1 MADKPKKMGR
11 QNYDWDA
18 IKLDYISNPKSS
30 IKQISEKYGI
40 RQRTVSDRCAKDGW
54 VEAKKN
60 HLKKV
65 ASKAASKATVKQA
78 DSLARLA
85 NVADKLAGVLE
96 KAVADEQQFNRHI
109 VMESASDGAT
119 SMSTM
124 VEKQFDKI
132 DNRAL
137 KDTVQSLKM
146 LEDIQRSLRNIEK
159 AEHMRKEARED
170 ERLRLERERFELEK
184 SKYNDSQTADNDIKV
199 VIGGYEDGWDE

>member
-1 MADKPKKMGR
+1 MADKPKKIGR

-30 IKQISEKYGI
+30 QKYISEKYGI
-40 RQRTVSDRCAKDGW
+40 RLATVSEKCSKDNW
-54 VEAKKN
+54 VEAKKK
-60 HLKKV
+60 HLEKV
-65 ASKAASKATVKQA
+65 STKASEKASTKQA
-78 DSLARLA
+78 DALARLA
-85 NVADKLAGVLE
+85 DVADKLAGVLE

-137 KDTVQSLKM
+137 KDTIQSLKM
-146 LEDIQRSLRNIEK
+146 LEDIQRSLKNIQS
-159 AEHMRKEARED
+159 AERLNKERRED
-170 ERLRLERERFELEK
+170 ERLQIEKERWEAEK
-184 SKYNDSQTADNDIKV
+184 ARQNIVSGEDNNAGIVILPEVLAD
-199 VIGGYEDGWDE
+199 E

>member
-11 QNYDWDA
+11 QNYDWDT

-30 IKQISEKYGI
+30 VKQISEKYGI
-40 RQRTVSDRCAKDGW
+40 RQRTVAERCNKDGW

-65 ASKAASKATVKQA
+65 TSKATSKVATKQA
-78 DSLARLA
+78 DALARLA
-85 NVADKLAGVLE
+85 VVADKLAGVLE
-96 KAVADEQQFNRHI
+96 KAVDDEQQFNRHI

-137 KDTVQSLKM
+137 KDTIQSLKM
-146 LEDIQRSLRNIEK
+146 LEDIQRSLKNIQS
-159 AEHMRKEARED
+159 AERLNKERRED
-170 ERLRLERERFELEK
+170 ERIKIERERWEAEK
-184 SKYNDSQTADNDIKV
+184 ARQNIVSGEDNNAGIVILPEVLAD
-199 VIGGYEDGWDE
+199 E

>member
-18 IKLDYISNPKSS
+18 IKLDYISNPQSS
-30 IKQISEKYGI
+30 QKYISKKYGI
-40 RQRTVSDRCAKDGW
+40 RERTVSERCRKDGW

-60 HLKKV
+60 HLEKV
-65 ASKAASKATVKQA
+65 TEKAAEKATVKQA

-85 NVADKLAGVLE
+85 NVADKLTSVLE

-124 VEKQFDKI
+124 VEKQFGKI

-170 ERLRLERERFELEK
+170 ERLRLERERWEAEK
-184 SKYNDSQTADNDIKV
+184 ARQNIVSGEDNNAGV
-199 VIGGYEDGWDE
+199 VILPEVLADE

>member
-30 IKQISEKYGI
+30 QKYISEKYGI
-40 RQRTVSDRCAKDGW
+40 RLATVSEKCSKDNW
-54 VEAKKN
+54 VEAKKK
-60 HLKKV
+60 HLEKV
-65 ASKAASKATVKQA
+65 STKASEKASTKQA
-78 DSLARLA
+78 DTLARLA
-85 NVADKLAGVLE
+85 VVADKLAGVLE
-96 KAVADEQQFNRHI
+96 KAVDDEQQFNRHI
-109 VMESASDGAT
+109 VMESASDGTT

-137 KDTVQSLKM
+137 KDTIQSLKM
-146 LEDIQRSLRNIEK
+146 LEDIQRSLKNIQS
-159 AEHMRKEARED
+159 AERLNKERRED
-170 ERLRLERERFELEK
+170 ERLRIERERFEFEK
-184 SKYNDSQTADNDIKV
+184 SKYNDSQTTDNDIKV

>member
-1 MADKPKKMGR
+1 MADKPKKNGR

-30 IKQISEKYGI
+30 QKYISEKYGI
-40 RQRTVSDRCAKDGW
+40 RERTVAERSKQDGW
-54 VEAKKN
+54 VEAKKK
-60 HLKKV
+60 HLEKV
-65 ASKAASKATVKQA
+65 TEKAAEKATAKQA
-78 DSLARLA
+78 DTLARLA
-85 NVADKLAGVLE
+85 IVADKLAGVLE

-137 KDTVQSLKM
+137 KDTIQSLKM
-146 LEDIQRSLRNIEK
+146 LEDIQRSLKNIQS
-159 AEHMRKEARED
+159 AERLNKERRED
-170 ERLRLERERFELEK
+170 ERLKLERERFEFEK
-184 SKYNDSQTADNDIKV
+184 SKYNDSQTTDNDIKV

>member
-18 IKLDYISNPKSS
+18 IKLEYISNPKSS
-30 IKQISEKYGI
+30 QKYISKKYGI
-40 RQRTVSDRCAKDGW
+40 RERTVSERCRKDGW

-60 HLKKV
+60 HLEKV
-65 ASKAASKATVKQA
+65 TEKAAEKATVKQA

-85 NVADKLAGVLE
+85 NVADKLTSVLE
-96 KAVADEQQFNRHI
+96 RAVADEQQFNRHI

-170 ERLRLERERFELEK
+170 ERLRLERERWEAEK
-184 SKYNDSQTADNDIKV
+184 ARQNIVSGEDNNAGV
-199 VIGGYEDGWDE
+199 VILPEVLADE

>member
-30 IKQISEKYGI
+30 QKYISEKYGI
-40 RQRTVSDRCAKDGW
+40 RLATVSEKCSKDNW
-54 VEAKKN
+54 VEAKKK
-60 HLKKV
+60 HLEKV
-65 ASKAASKATVKQA
+65 STKASEKASTKQA
-78 DSLARLA
+78 DALARLA

-124 VEKQFDKI
+124 IEKQFDKI

-137 KDTVQSLKM
+137 KDTIQSLKM
-146 LEDIQRSLRNIEK
+146 LEDIQRSLKNIQS
-159 AEHMRKEARED
+159 AERLNRERRED
-170 ERLRLERERFELEK
+170 ERLQIEKERWESEK
-184 SKYNDSQTADNDIKV
+184 ARQNIVSGEDNNAGIVILPEVLAD
-199 VIGGYEDGWDE
+199 E

>member
-30 IKQISEKYGI
+30 QKYISEKYGI
-40 RQRTVSDRCAKDGW
+40 RERTVAERCKQDGW

-60 HLKKV
+60 HLEKV
-65 ASKAASKATVKQA
+65 TEKAAEKATVKQA

-85 NVADKLAGVLE
+85 NVADKLTSVLE
-96 KAVADEQQFNRHI
+96 RAVADEQQFNRHI
-109 VMESASDGAT
+109 IMESASDGAT

-170 ERLRLERERFELEK
+170 ERLRLERERLELEK
-184 SKYNDSQTADNDIKV
+184 SKYNDSQTTDNEVRV
-199 VIGGYEDGWDE
+199 VIEGYEPGWDE

>member
-30 IKQISEKYGI
+30 QKYISKKYGI
-40 RQRTVSDRCAKDGW
+40 RERTVSERCRKDGW

-60 HLKKV
+60 HLEKV
-65 ASKAASKATVKQA
+65 TEKAAEKATVKQA

-85 NVADKLAGVLE
+85 NVADKLTSVLE
-96 KAVADEQQFNRHI
+96 RAVADEQQFNRHI

-170 ERLRLERERFELEK
+170 ERLRLERERWEAEK
-184 SKYNDSQTADNDIKV
+184 ARQNIVSGEDNNAGV
-199 VIGGYEDGWDE
+199 VILPEVLADE

>member
-30 IKQISEKYGI
+30 QKYISKKYGI
-40 RQRTVSDRCAKDGW
+40 RERTVSERCRKDGW

-60 HLKKV
+60 HLEKV
-65 ASKAASKATVKQA
+65 TEKAAEKATVKQA

-85 NVADKLAGVLE
+85 NVADKLTSVLE
-96 KAVADEQQFNRHI
+96 RAVADKQQFNRHI

-170 ERLRLERERFELEK
+170 ERLRLERERWEAEK
-184 SKYNDSQTADNDIKV
+184 ARQNIVSGEDNNAGIVILPEVLAD
-199 VIGGYEDGWDE
+199 E

>member
-30 IKQISEKYGI
+30 QKYISEKYGI
-40 RQRTVSDRCAKDGW
+40 RERTVSERCRRDGW
-54 VEAKKN
+54 VEAKKK
-60 HLKKV
+60 HIEKV
-65 ASKAASKATVKQA
+65 TEKATEKATTKQA
-78 DSLARLA
+78 DALARLA

-137 KDTVQSLKM
+137 KDTIQSLKM
-146 LEDIQRSLRNIEK
+146 LEDIQRSLKNIQS
-159 AEHMRKEARED
+159 AERLNKERRED
-170 ERLRLERERFELEK
+170 ERLQIEKERWESEK
-184 SKYNDSQTADNDIKV
+184 ARQNIVSGEDNNAGIVILPEVLAD
-199 VIGGYEDGWDE
+199 E

>member
-18 IKLDYISNPKSS
+18 IKLDYISNPQSS
-30 IKQISEKYGI
+30 QKYISKKYGI
-40 RQRTVSDRCAKDGW
+40 RERTVSERCRKDGW

-60 HLKKV
+60 HLEKV
-65 ASKAASKATVKQA
+65 TEKAAEKATVKQA

-85 NVADKLAGVLE
+85 NVADKLTSVLE
-96 KAVADEQQFNRHI
+96 RAVADEQQFNRHI

-170 ERLRLERERFELEK
+170 ERLRLERERWEAEK
-184 SKYNDSQTADNDIKV
+184 ARQNIVSGEDNNAGV
-199 VIGGYEDGWDE
+199 VILPEVLADE

>member
-30 IKQISEKYGI
+30 QKYISEKYGI
-40 RQRTVSDRCAKDGW
+40 RLATVSEKCSKDNW
-54 VEAKKN
+54 VEAKKK
-60 HLKKV
+60 HLEKV
-65 ASKAASKATVKQA
+65 STKASEKAVTKQA
-78 DSLARLA
+78 DALARLA

-137 KDTVQSLKM
+137 KDTIQSLKM
-146 LEDIQRSLRNIEK
+146 LEDIQRSLKNIQS
-159 AEHMRKEARED
+159 AERLNKERRED
-170 ERLRLERERFELEK
+170 ERLQIEKERWESEK
-184 SKYNDSQTADNDIKV
+184 ARQNIVSGEDNNAGIVILPEVLAD
-199 VIGGYEDGWDE
+199 E